1 MLQGPGLLRKRD
13 RLSCHL
19 ISLICK
25 GDLSPIVM
33 FNYVEDSNRIQR
45 NIIVNSSIV
54 NGITQMF
61 ILTWE
66 SIGLVTLVW

>member
-1 MLQGPGLLRKRD
+1 
-13 RLSCHL
+13 
-19 ISLICK
+19 
-25 GDLSPIVM
+25 M

-45 NIIVNSSIV
+45 IIILAIIVNSSIV

>member
-1 MLQGPGLLRKRD
+1 
-13 RLSCHL
+13 
-19 ISLICK
+19 
-25 GDLSPIVM
+25 M

>member
-1 MLQGPGLLRKRD
+1 MLQGPGLLQKRD

-19 ISLICK
+19 ISLIFK
-25 GDLSPIVM
+25 RDLSPIVM

-54 NGITQMF
+54 NGIIQMF